1 MPKLTATLTYDG
13 IPIESM
19 ERVKPA
25 LGTDHHY
32 GGYFRFEYVGGGTDT
47 AYGDE
52 LHILGTKP

>member
-1 MPKLTATLTYDG
+1 MTDTLTYDG
-13 IPIESM
+13 IPIATV

-32 GGYFRFEYVGGGTDT
+32 GGYFRFEYVGGGTDS

-52 LHILGTKP
+52 LHIIGGKS

>member
-1 MPKLTATLTYDG
+1 MTNTLTYEG
-13 IPIESM
+13 IPIATV

-32 GGYFRFEYVGGGTDT
+32 GGYFRFEYIGGGTDT

-52 LHILGTKP
+52 LHILGAKP

>member
-1 MPKLTATLTYDG
+1 MTNTLTYDG
-13 IPIESM
+13 IPIESV

-25 LGTDHHY
+25 LGTDRNY
-32 GGYFRFEYVGGGTDT
+32 GGYFRFEYIGGGTDT